1 MVPRGRKRLPPKK
14 GADGIAAA
22 DILSCGGGE
31 MTAEEWK
38 NKLYFGDNLA
48 ILRDHVDDESVDLAK
63 LAKMGTLS
71 YRRTGKKAGD

>member
-1 MVPRGRKRLPPKK
+1 
-14 GADGIAAA
+14 
-22 DILSCGGGE
+22 